1 MEANQETIAALAQY
15 LQQTMNQEKAIRKQ
29 AEDFLMQNEHVA
41 GYAILLLSILDKE
54 NIDLNIRQAGA
65 VRFKNFIKKHWC
77 PDTETDIVPE
87 QTRVV
92 IKQNIVT
99 LMVSSHPKIQAQI
112 SEVCLPAEHMAD
124 GSPTRRSPS

>member
-54 NIDLNIRQAGA
+54 NIDLN
-65 VRFKNFIKKHWC
+65 
-77 PDTETDIVPE
+77 
-87 QTRVV
+87 
-92 IKQNIVT
+92 VT
-99 LMVSSHPKIQAQI
+99 H
-112 SEVCLPAEHMAD
+112 
-124 GSPTRRSPS
+124 